1 MSGIAKSPVPVRIAV
16 SLGLIGAL
24 GPSAVDMYL
33 SSLPEIARE
42 FKTSFASVQLT
53 LTFFLLAMGAG
64 QLLFG
69 PVVDAY
75 GRRKPLLAGLA
86 IFTACSL
93 GAAWAPSLESLIG
106 FRFVQGLGSALT
118 LVVIMSMVRDVSS
131 GVGATKLFAMLM
143 TIEGVAPILAPAAG
157 GFVDAHFGW
166 RAVMLLLTALGIA
179 VLINSWGALPETLS
193 SKKRVPLSIGTVCRT
208 YIAIAKDRTFLM
220 PTLAVSAVFFF
231 LFAYIS
237 GATLVYQESYGL
249 SAQQFGLLFGGT
261 GVTIIFG
268 AMAAGKMVSRL
279 GLGKLSMLGVACMA
293 TGTMI
298 SFASAASGMGL
309 AGVVTGMAIALF
321 GLGIAESTLMSLVMS
336 SQERALGSTAALLG
350 AFQLSISS
358 TATPVAGL
366 VLQHGPE
373 AWAALLAFSA
383 LIVCVL
389 TKISVPSGA
398 SETYN
403 LAEH

>member
-1 MSGIAKSPVPVRIAV
+1 MSGSVITPVPVRIAV
-16 SLGLIGAL
+16 ALGLIGAL

-42 FKTSFASVQLT
+42 FETSFASVQLT

-69 PVVDAY
+69 PIVDAY

-93 GAAWAPSLESLIG
+93 GAAWAPSLEVLIG

-118 LVVIMSMVRDVSS
+118 LVVIMSMVRDIST
-131 GVGATKLFAMLM
+131 GVAATKLFAMLM

-166 RAVMLLLTALGIA
+166 RAVMLVLAALGVA
-179 VLINSWGALPETLS
+179 VLSNSWVALPETLAPN
-193 SKKRVPLSIGTVCRT
+193 KRVALSVDTACKT
-208 YIAIAKDRTFLM
+208 YLAIAKDRNFLM

-231 LFAYIS
+231 LFAYIG

-249 SAQQFGLLFGGT
+249 STQQFGLLFGAT

-268 AMAAGKMVSRL
+268 AMVAGRMVSRL
-279 GLGKLSMLGVACMA
+279 GLGKLSMLGVSCMA
-293 TGTMI
+293 IGATI
-298 SFASAASGMGL
+298 SLGAAASEVGL
-309 AGVVTGMAIALF
+309 AGVVAGMAIALF

-336 SQERALGSTAALLG
+336 SQEKALGSTAALLG

-366 VLQHGPE
+366 VLEYGPV
-373 AWAALLAFSA
+373 AWVALLAASA
-383 LIVCVL
+383 IVVCVL
-389 TKISVPSGA
+389 TKISVPSSA